1 MGAGKKRKLKKNASV
16 INVYSGL
23 DRRELDDPSYFG
35 YFLLEGRER
44 RWSENLI
51 SHRMEK
57 AIADVLSRL
66 HEYKH
71 LAPYGVM

>member
-1 MGAGKKRKLKKNASV
+1 MSVGKKRKLKKNTSV
-16 INVYSGL
+16 LNVYSGL

-57 AIADVLSRL
+57 AIADVLSKL

>member
-1 MGAGKKRKLKKNASV
+1 MGIDKKGKLKKNPSA
-16 INVYSGL
+16 IHVYSGL